1 MKYCQQCGT
10 QLPDN
15 ARFCR
20 SCGAEVPQKVSART
34 SDDEEGIVIDAPEDA
49 TVTISSGPD
58 GTKAPDSD
66 GEFFIASW
74 GGTEAVE
81 PQEVQRPKRARV
93 SPPRQDAPRKQ
104 QPPRMQQPPRV
115 EEPEEPEEVY
125 VEEPEED
132 SGSFSKIMKYGKILV
147 IVVCIIASFVLV
159 KGFFKSDAPEA
170 SKQEQMEEYF
180 QQPVQSTTNVED
192 VQNVQEVQEV
202 SGDETTQEFVTND
215 PTNNN
220 TGEDE
225 VIFEADDD
233 PHSGF
238 GIIDDMP
245 LPERAEYL
253 QNLLA
258 NSERYLREELAKG
271 DDADQGII
279 SQLRRH
285 IAKLRE
291 RLSQFKQ

>member
-1 MKYCQQCGT
+1 MKYCQQCGA
-10 QLPDN
+10 QLPDQ
-15 ARFCR
+15 AKFCR
-20 SCGAEVPQKVSART
+20 SCGAQIPPRVNART
-34 SDDEEGIVIDAPEDA
+34 SDDGEGIVIDAPDEA
-49 TVTISSGPD
+49 TVSIS
-58 GTKAPDSD
+58 
-66 GEFFIASW
+66 
-74 GGTEAVE
+74 
-81 PQEVQRPKRARV
+81 
-93 SPPRQDAPRKQ
+93 
-104 QPPRMQQPPRV
+104 
-115 EEPEEPEEVY
+115 EEPEEV
-125 VEEPEED
+125 EQEKG
-132 SGSFSKIMKYGKILV
+132 SGESSGFFSHLLTYAKIL
-147 IVVCIIASFVLV
+147 IFVVCIVFAAVFV
-159 KGFFKSDAPEA
+159 KGFFKGDTPEA